1 MEVALKVM
9 QDMWQIPYICQFVKL
24 FHGSLNIEPIT
35 PEELEQALLEP
46 RTSIL
51 CGELI
56 SKLLLK
62 KSSQRR
68 DLAIGEGLNYE
79 RWLGMLT
86 KNISSWYK
94 IYLRNEKEGKSEKFS
109 AAHRIVVHMFDELQ
123 GNPFLIP
130 EGQTGGSMDHRGPS
144 PQRTNISEGQRAT
157 RSATNSLPKSRKLR
171 YSIDM
176 YANSSEGDDEEHFR
190 CLSELSEEQR
200 VIVVYYLCL
209 YKLETDEEMLHE
221 LNYVPMIQQRVEAIG
236 RDQEKNSYYWFD
248 NIDCRI
254 YRESAD
260 LKFSLVAKS
269 LEQVRELI
277 DRLQSNKCYEL
288 AVKLSSMLD
297 KMQFNEQ
304 ERAKRMLAHI
314 KKIHLLPDQRRS
326 TPDYDID
333 DSDFSPVEDDLP
345 KKRGPGR
352 PRKIPLPERK
362 PKVMPSTSGNQLIL
376 RGTLKRISAHNEV
389 FHSFT
394 GNWEL
399 SSKQPQEYRYLKTD
413 SDSIDGIY
421 KGYWMYFSKSVEEL
435 LDLRFNGAEVSGYG
449 ENMFGLFKVSG
460 RWRSETNAEVMG
472 ERSLG
477 QVELIRQY
485 IKVELTEDSSCS
497 EADNELYDAVKPP
510 YRLEFEEKLYLEHMR
525 MPLKDIHELKRNLKA
540 QERRELKRLPFYKS
554 EYLLA

>member
-1 MEVALKVM
+1 MEVALKVI
-9 QDMWQIPYICQFVKL
+9 QDMWQVPYICQFVKL
-24 FHGSLNIEPIT
+24 FHGSLNIEPLS

-62 KSSQRR
+62 KSSQRS

-79 RWLGMLT
+79 RWHSILT
-86 KNISSWYK
+86 KNVSSWYK
-94 IYLRNEKEGKSEKFS
+94 HYLRREKESKAEKFS
-109 AAHRIVVHMFDELQ
+109 AAHRIVLEMFDELE
-123 GNPFLIP
+123 GNPFLMP
-130 EGQTGGSMDHRGPS
+130 EGQSATSHGNRGSS
-144 PQRTNISEGQRAT
+144 PQRTNVFEGQRAT
-157 RSATNSLPKSRKLR
+157 RSATNSLPKNRKQR
-171 YSIDM
+171 YLGEM
-176 YANSSEGDDEEHFR
+176 YTNSSEGEEEEHFR
-190 CLSELSEEQR
+190 SLGDLAEEQR
-200 VIVVYYLCL
+200 VIVVFYLCQ

-221 LNYVPMIQQRVEAIG
+221 LNYVPLIQQRVEPIG
-236 RDQEKNSYYWFD
+236 QDQEMNSYYWFD

-254 YRESAD
+254 YRETPE

-288 AVKLSSMLD
+288 AFKLSSMLD
-297 KMQFNEQ
+297 KMQANEQ
-304 ERAKRMLAHI
+304 ERARRMLAHI
-314 KKIHLLPDQRRS
+314 KKIHLLPDPRRS
-326 TPDYDID
+326 TPDYDLD
-333 DSDFSPVEDDLP
+333 DSDFSPVEDDIP

-362 PKVMPSTSGNQLIL
+362 PKVMPSTSGNQLVL
-376 RGTLKRISAHNEV
+376 RGPLKRIVAHNEI

-394 GNWEL
+394 GSWEL
-399 SSKQPQEYRYLKTD
+399 SSKQPQEFKYLKTD

-421 KGYWMYFSKSVEEL
+421 KGFWMYFSKSVEEL
-435 LDLRFNGAEVSGYG
+435 LDLRFTGVEVTGYG
-449 ENMFGLFKVSG
+449 ENMFGLFKVQG
-460 RWRSETNAEVMG
+460 RWRSETTAEIMG

-477 QVELIRQY
+477 QVELIRHY
-485 IKVELTEDSSCS
+485 IKVELDEDSSCS

-525 MPLKDIHELKRNLKA
+525 MPFKDIHELKRSLKA
-540 QERRELKRLPFYKS
+540 QERRELKRLPFFKS